1 MNENKIIKGINFI
14 FSQSKFTIGKKGRNI
29 NKLISSSN
37 IYLNFIGDNV
47 KNYENKDKLSNI
59 NNIDESKSINDE
71 NIKKY
76 FNNIKRTLEDEDEK
90 EKQMVLIYDKFINYY
105 KDKKYEIILNEISG
119 INIYHTNSDTSFKIY
134 MLKIRC
140 LLKSLKQQY
149 VKLLKRSEL
158 SNFCEILKKITKI
171 TKDFEKTAE
180 YISPYHSKNYEEIIF
195 NNGC

>member
-76 FNNIKRTLEDEDEK
+76 FNNIKRTLVDEDEK

-149 VKLLKRSEL
+149 VKLLKRNEL
-158 SNFCEILKKITKI
+158 ILVK
-171 TKDFEKTAE
+171 
-180 YISPYHSKNYEEIIF
+180 Y
-195 NNGC
+195 